1 MTRYVTLSVLIL
13 PLIISAQP
21 VIDASSITPP
31 IGQSVFVNIGGI
43 LPVPPGGAFA
53 VWDFSSLQFAA
64 VTEVAVSDAQTSA
77 LADLFPSATLLTSN
91 AISQSS
97 QFYEITN
104 SFVDIWGVLS
114 ISSQTLLNFSDPRRD
129 LVFPCTIGTQ
139 WSDGFSGAIEVVDQ
153 VIGTRTGTIVGEADG
168 FGTLILPLPIG
179 ELTNVLRVHLEE
191 DNTDVNDSGSST
203 TNGDR
208 YVYYK
213 PGVGLPILET
223 IDFTITNAN
232 GTSTERRSQWLTAV
246 ASEVNEYNGNVIGI
260 SAFPNPTVDQITLTM
275 GIQSNSRVDMLDA
288 TGRVVNSQFVPCSAP
303 GIHTVILDL
312 NTLVDG
318 MYMARVTDEQGQQGM
333 IAVVKN

>member
-1 MTRYVTLSVLIL
+1 MTKYYILSALLL

-21 VIDASSITPP
+21 VIDASSIAPP

-64 VTEVAVSDAQTSA
+64 ITEVTLSDAQTSQF
-77 LADLFPSATLLTSN
+77 ADLFPSATLITNN

-104 SFVDIWGVLS
+104 SLVDIWGVFS
-114 ISSQTLLNFSDPRRD
+114 VSNQTLLNYSDPRRD

-139 WSDGFSGAIEVVDQ
+139 WSDGFSGSYQVVDQ

-191 DNTDVNDSGSST
+191 DNTDTNAGGTST

-213 PGVGLPILET
+213 PGVGLQSLDT
-223 IDFTITNAN
+223 IDFTIINAN

-246 ASEVNEYNGNVIGI
+246 ASGVNEYNGNAIGI

-288 TGRVVNSQFVPCSAP
+288 TGRIVNSQFVPCNAP
-303 GIHTVILDL
+303 GIHTIRLDL
-312 NTLVDG
+312 SELMDG
-318 MYMARVTDEQGQQGM
+318 MYVARVTDEQGQQGT
-333 IAVVKN
+333 IAVMKN